1 MTQRPRILITC
12 DTFGEV
18 IDFAREHFELVD
30 SQGRAQSSPAEL
42 RERLQGMDGVLVAG
56 TDRIDAALL
65 DASPAVRAV
74 SIAAVGYNSI
84 DIAACNARGVL
95 ATNTP
100 GILDDTTADLGFALI
115 LAASRR
121 LGEGERY
128 LRAGH
133 WKRWENDL
141 LLGQDVH
148 HRTLGI
154 VGMGRIG
161 QALARRAGGFDMPV
175 VYHNRNRVDSAIETR
190 LAARWLPLDE
200 LFATADVVCLCLPYS
215 AAAHHLV
222 NAALLARM
230 KPTAVLVNIARGGIV
245 DENALIDALRERR
258 IAAAGLDVYEG
269 EPSINPGL
277 LDLDNA
283 VLVPHIGSATRA
295 TRVAMGLCAARNLK
309 VALEGGVPPNLI
321 NPEALAQS
329 AGRRG

>member
-1 MTQRPRILITC
+1 MSQRPRILITC
-12 DTFGEV
+12 DTFPEI
-18 IDFAREHFELVD
+18 IDFAREHFEVVD
-30 SQGRAQSSPAEL
+30 NQGQAQSTPAQL

-65 DASPAVRAV
+65 DASPTVRAV

-84 DIAACNARGVL
+84 DIAACNERGIL
-95 ATNTP
+95 ASNTP

-121 LGEGERY
+121 IGEGERD
-128 LRAGH
+128 LRAGR

-161 QALARRAGGFDMPV
+161 QALARRARGFDMPV
-175 VYHNRNRVDSAIETR
+175 VYHNRSRVDAAIEQA
-190 LAARWLPLDE
+190 LDARWLAIDE
-200 LFATADVVCLCLPYS
+200 LFATADIVCLCLPYS
-215 AAAHHLV
+215 QAVHHLV
-222 NAALLARM
+222 GAALLARM
-230 KPTAVLVNIARGGIV
+230 KPTAVFVNLARGGIV
-245 DENALIDALRERR
+245 DEDALIHALRHHA

-269 EPSINPGL
+269 EPAINPGL

-283 VLVPHIGSATRA
+283 VLVPHIGSATRE

-309 VALEGGVPPNLI
+309 VGLEGGVPPNLI
-321 NPEALAQS
+321 NPQAMAHP
-329 AGRRG
+329 AYRRG